1 MRSKLRLLTFD
12 HASGSITSQGN
23 TRGYILEVFGTRF
36 QLPDLGPIGA
46 NGLAYPRDFLYPT
59 AWFEDTDGDFTIYNK
74 YQGKMFSC
82 VQGHSCFNVCAWHG
96 NYVPYKYELWRF
108 AAVNSGSFYPTSG
121 LFRYFPNG
129 NYTRYKATKSRSI
142 TWICLLYTS
151 PSPRDRG

>member
-1 MRSKLRLLTFD
+1 MKYVSFHRESDSLLKLKEMVIAILVAPSILICD

-82 VQGHSCFNVCAWHG
+82 LQGHSCFNVCAWHG

-108 AAVNSGSFYPTSG
+108 AAVNSGSFYSG
-121 LFRYFPNG
+121 LSLSNVRSFPEF
-129 NYTRYKATKSRSI
+129 SQ
-142 TWICLLYTS
+142 
-151 PSPRDRG
+151 

>member
-1 MRSKLRLLTFD
+1 MLLKLKEMIIFPAHFRFYFRSNFCFC
-12 HASGSITSQGN
+12 SGGRHNFSCIINKGN

-59 AWFEDTDGDFTIYNK
+59 AWYEDTDGDFTIYNK

-82 VQGHSCFNVCAWHG
+82 IQGHSCFNVCAWHG

-108 AAVNSGSFYPTSG
+108 AAVNSGMFYYQ
-121 LFRYFPNG
+121 LQFFR
-129 NYTRYKATKSRSI
+129 
-142 TWICLLYTS
+142 
-151 PSPRDRG
+151 